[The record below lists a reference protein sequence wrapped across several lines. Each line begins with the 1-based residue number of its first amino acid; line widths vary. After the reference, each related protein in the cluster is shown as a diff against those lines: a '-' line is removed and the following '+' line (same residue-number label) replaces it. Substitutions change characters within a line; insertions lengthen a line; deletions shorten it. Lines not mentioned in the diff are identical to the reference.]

1 MLQLLQLV
9 SIAILL
15 ILSFIYSGSEVAL
28 LSIPEFEHRRLS
40 HQKGRNLK
48 TLLHYLQRPQH
59 ALITILIGN
68 MVVNSGAS
76 IIGEQ
81 VSNSFFTSHS
91 LFYSVFIMTFLL
103 LLFGEI
109 VPKNVAATR
118 PITFS
123 RTFISVINLTNR
135 VFYPVQFLVQQLVK
149 KSSGF
154 KKKHYLSKDELL
166 SAVESG
172 TDAGIPSTSISA
184 LTNLIHLINRPIS
197 DIMVPR
203 SELQGIDINDYWSNM
218 ERMVKESPYST
229 VLFFDDTIDY
239 ILGYIKIT
247 DFIHLKKKDIRHNL
261 TRPLFVPET
270 KQVLPLLSE
279 FRKNHNYLAIVL
291 DEFGGTSGI
300 VTLKDILD
308 AIFIRDILLAQ
319 LIQKKSDDH
328 WHVQGDTKI
337 SDVNSNFDLNLPVE
351 SNTIGGYIVNVLGE
365 IPPVGAEIDID
376 AGYRIRVLESSPRQI
391 ENMEFRKRDR

>member
-28 LSIPEFEHRRLS
+28 LSIPEFETRRLS

-48 TLLHYLQRPQH
+48 TLLHYLQRPQR

-68 MVVNSGAS
+68 TVVNSGAS

-81 VSNSFFTSHS
+81 VSNSFFTSNS

-203 SELQGIDINDYWSNM
+203 SELQGIDIND
-218 ERMVKESPYST
+218 
-229 VLFFDDTIDY
+229 
-239 ILGYIKIT
+239 
-247 DFIHLKKKDIRHNL
+247 
-261 TRPLFVPET
+261 
-270 KQVLPLLSE
+270 
-279 FRKNHNYLAIVL
+279 
-291 DEFGGTSGI
+291 
-300 VTLKDILD
+300 
-308 AIFIRDILLAQ
+308 
-319 LIQKKSDDH
+319 
-328 WHVQGDTKI
+328 
-337 SDVNSNFDLNLPVE
+337 
-351 SNTIGGYIVNVLGE
+351 
-365 IPPVGAEIDID
+365 
-376 AGYRIRVLESSPRQI
+376 
-391 ENMEFRKRDR
+391 

>member
-1 MLQLLQLV
+1 MLELLQLV

-28 LSIPEFEHRRLS
+28 FSIPEFEHRRLS
-40 HQKGRNLK
+40 HQKDRNLK
-48 TLLHYLQRPQH
+48 TLLHYLQKPQQ

-68 MVVNSGAS
+68 VVVNSGAS
-76 IIGEQ
+76 IIGEH
-81 VSNSFFTSHS
+81 VSKSFFTSNS

-109 VPKNVAATR
+109 VPKNVAVTR

-123 RTFISVINLTNR
+123 RTFIPVINLTNR
-135 VFYPVQFLVQQLVK
+135 IFFPVQFLVQLVVK
-149 KSSGF
+149 RSSGF
-154 KKKHYLSKDELL
+154 KKKHYLSKEELL
-166 SAVESG
+166 SAVGSG

-184 LTNLIHLINRPIS
+184 LTNLIH
-197 DIMVPR
+197 
-203 SELQGIDINDYWSNM
+203 
-218 ERMVKESPYST
+218 
-229 VLFFDDTIDY
+229 
-239 ILGYIKIT
+239 
-247 DFIHLKKKDIRHNL
+247 KDIRHNL

-270 KQVLPLLSE
+270 KHVLPLLSE
-279 FRKNHNYLAIVL
+279 FKRNHIYLAIVL

-319 LIQKKSDDH
+319 LIQKKSDDR
-328 WHVQGDTKI
+328 WYIQGDTKI
-337 SDVNSNFDLNLPVE
+337 SDVNSTLDLSLPVD

-365 IPPVGAEIDID
+365 IPPVGTEIDID

-391 ENMEFRKRDR
+391 ENMEFQKRDR